1 MWNLEE
7 CAGKTAIITGNGRYI
22 TYEKL
27 DFMRK
32 EFAGL
37 MEERGSVFMIAA
49 DTVSMAA
56 AYTGCVEQER
66 QLLVSDES
74 FSEEKFKNFV
84 VQDQLRYFYMTVKP
98 IMQYEPRYI
107 YLTVRSSVAKLA
119 AWIGKE
125 NSLMIY
131 AGDEY
136 VLFQMNSNYGVLQ
149 SGDGI
154 WEVSPD
160 ADRLRLRQ
168 MRKAE
173 NREHIIFSPS
183 VCTEIRM
190 EIMKYCTMILAES
203 ETDSEIF
210 WKIAE
215 WYGADAILLEQI
227 PEGKRI
233 RERVEQNR
241 KNIILLKENPL
252 LSKLHKFVGGK

>member
-37 MEERGSVFMIAA
+37 MDERGSVFMIAT

-66 QLLVSDES
+66 QLLVSDENI
-74 FSEEKFKNFV
+74 SEEKFKNFV
-84 VQDQLRYFYMTVKP
+84 
-98 IMQYEPRYI
+98 MQYQPRYI
-107 YLTVRSSVAKLA
+107 YLPVRSSVAELA

-190 EIMKYCTMILAES
+190 EIMKYCISNGKTMILAES
-203 ETDSEIF
+203 EPDSEIF

>member
-37 MEERGSVFMIAA
+37 MDERGSVFMIAT

-66 QLLVSDES
+66 QLLVSDENI
-74 FSEEKFKNFV
+74 SEEKFKNFV
-84 VQDQLRYFYMTVKP
+84 
-98 IMQYEPRYI
+98 MQYQPRYI
-107 YLTVRSSVAKLA
+107 YLPVRSSVAELA

-183 VCTEIRM
+183 LPLFSIQ
-190 EIMKYCTMILAES
+190 
-203 ETDSEIF
+203 
-210 WKIAE
+210 IAN
-215 WYGADAILLEQI
+215 L
-227 PEGKRI
+227 
-233 RERVEQNR
+233 
-241 KNIILLKENPL
+241 
-252 LSKLHKFVGGK
+252 